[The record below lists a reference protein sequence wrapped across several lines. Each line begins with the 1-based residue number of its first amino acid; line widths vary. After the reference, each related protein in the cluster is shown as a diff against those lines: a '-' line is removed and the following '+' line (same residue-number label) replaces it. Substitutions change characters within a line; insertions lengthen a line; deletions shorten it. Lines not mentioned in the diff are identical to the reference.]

1 MTLIEGIEK
10 IRVGVFQSKC
20 SLYLQR
26 KLMSNPEGFIMQV
39 EMLANKSLKDIPLKN
54 SILAYAD
61 NPIDPK
67 LGNQM
72 LIRVQHDVIP
82 EMKITEWAKNHPD
95 FYGVVNKT
103 LVWLINLSN
112 KNEEIPLFELELNS
126 NALSLRK
133 ALADAIYAKNL
144 SYKLKDLCSVDCEP
158 RMMKERKKIFSNTT
172 KNISKF
178 DTEIVKLKNPLRID
192 FKDQN
197 KGSDTSLQI
206 PNKAIYESGLDTI
219 ANQEFWQSFFMY
231 LSEDPDSKLTRKR
244 SRKYLN
250 CNCHEVLKLKI
261 DNPNISMSEIAKS
274 LNISDKGDVPD
285 YLWKTYCISCIE
297 EIFCE
302 FKNQYGMEID
312 FPTAG

>member
-1 MTLIEGIEK
+1 
-10 IRVGVFQSKC
+10 
-20 SLYLQR
+20 
-26 KLMSNPEGFIMQV
+26 MSNPEGFIMQV
-39 EMLANKSLKDIPLKN
+39 EILANKSLKDIPLKN
-54 SILAYAD
+54 SILAYIN
-61 NPIDPK
+61 NPIDTR

-72 LIRVQHDVIP
+72 LIRMQNDVIP

-103 LVWLINLSN
+103 LCWLIDLSN
-112 KNEEIPLFELELNS
+112 KNEEIPLFQLELNP

-144 SYKLKDLCSVDCEP
+144 SYKLKDLHSVDCEP

-172 KNISKF
+172 TSNSQLDAK
-178 DTEIVKLKNPLRID
+178 IVELKNPLRID
-192 FKDQN
+192 FNN
-197 KGSDTSLQI
+197 KNKSSDTCLQI
-206 PNKAIYESGLDTI
+206 PNKAIYESELDTI

-231 LSEDPDSKLTRKR
+231 LSEDPDSKLTCRK

-261 DNPNISMSEIAKS
+261 NNPNVSMSEIAKS

-285 YLWKTYCISCIE
+285 YLWKTYCISCIK

-302 FKNQYGMEID
+302 FKNRHDMEID